1 MVEVVDLVGNYAH
14 GFMLD
19 RSTYSSKV
27 PKNLPPLNDLDIVL
41 QALFINSIGMGYVPE
56 GCSI

>member
-1 MVEVVDLVGNYAH
+1 MVEVVDLVRNYAH

-19 RSTYSSKV
+19 RSSYSSKV

-41 QALFINSIGMGYVPE
+41 QALFTIAWEWAMFQRSA
-56 GCSI
+56 